1 MDSDDK
7 IKFKEIYLRLTN
19 TQFEEWKEYANNQN
33 QSLEDYIIDSVD
45 GQVLRSQIV
54 KYLDD
59 QSRQKPWWKKKFYTL

>member
-7 IKFKEIYLRLTN
+7 IKFREIYLRLTEA
-19 TQFEEWKEYANNQN
+19 QFEEWKGYAKNQN
-33 QSLEDYIIDSVD
+33 QSLENYIIDSVD

-59 QSRQKPWWKKKFYTL
+59 QAKRKPWWQRRFYTL